1 MNEADAMECRRPEA
15 KASSEYAESSIAS
28 GFVRVEDAE
37 VPGFATNPLADAIRV
52 PLNLSS

>member
-1 MNEADAMECRRPEA
+1 MECRRPEA